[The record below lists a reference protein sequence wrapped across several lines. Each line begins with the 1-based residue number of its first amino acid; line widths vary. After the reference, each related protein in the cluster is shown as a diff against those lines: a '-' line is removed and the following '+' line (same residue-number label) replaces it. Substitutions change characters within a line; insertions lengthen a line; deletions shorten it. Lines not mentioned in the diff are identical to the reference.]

1 MLKKLALC
9 VGVFFAVVANAEL
22 SSHAKLMGQRMNGT
36 SLICEYAG
44 ARAKYEI
51 LAQHG
56 VCAPFIEVL

>member
-9 VGVFFAVVANAEL
+9 VGVLFAVVANAEL

-44 ARAKYEI
+44 AHAKYEI

-56 VCAPFIEVL
+56 ACAPFIEVQ

>member
-9 VGVFFAVVANAEL
+9 VGVLFAVVANAEL
-22 SSHAKLMGQRMNGT
+22 SSHAKLTGQRMNGT

-44 ARAKYEI
+44 SHAKYEI

-56 VCAPFIEVL
+56 ACAPFIEVQ